1 MQLQK
6 VLQRLWYFTGLP
18 DGTFTFETKMAI
30 YNALVT
36 ECGWPAESTTWVFWK
51 QAKVCIDSLYI
62 TSDQSLDGLYKESF
76 EG

>member
-51 QAKVCIDSLYI
+51 QAKVCLDNLYI